1 MKTFIS
7 VYEISYK
14 TSTGAKPLRIRFDKI
29 NEIYCGSWTETK
41 HLVLFEYGLFQK
53 IRIKIKYV
61 ISKKSRI
68 KNSINHNF
76 GRINIESCN
85 YLPIQKILTF
95 HNVILL
101 IKSVIN
107 KNKNK
112 YYYNIFLEKGLYK
125 DKSNTEYF

>member
-1 MKTFIS
+1 MKFI
-7 VYEISYK
+7 VV
-14 TSTGAKPLRIRFDKI
+14 LD
-29 NEIYCGSWTETK
+29 TETK

-53 IRIKIKYV
+53 IRNKIKYV